1 MLPRNRVP
9 RVLLSVAAGTL
20 ILTNNA
26 HAWVT
31 NGVPVVTAPGQQ
43 LELAATESGSGGVLF
58 AWSDERTPTSA
69 VFVLSVGPGG
79 GCEPGYPANGQRVT
93 PTSAGQ
99 SSPAIVADGAGGAI
113 VAWVDN
119 RNYANSGADLY
130 AQHLTANG
138 SRAPGWPADGLPLCR
153 VPEFQG
159 PPTMCADGSG
169 GAFVAWQD
177 GRGGGENS
185 IVVVRVTG
193 SGTFPN
199 GWLEGGAAL
208 GVGSWHESDP
218 QIAPDGAGGVMV
230 VWTDWRMA
238 GLTAPDIWGA
248 HFDAA
253 GALSSGSVCTP
264 AGAQG
269 HPVLSPAALGSFV
282 VAWQDARAGTGQ
294 DDIYALRMDTNRN
307 PAPGWT
313 PGGTVA
319 CASPN
324 VQYAPRIVADGA
336 GGALIAWSDDDGPNV
351 TIPEVRT
358 QHLNGAGARAA
369 GWPAGGLLTHGAS
382 YGSSLRG
389 LIADGA
395 GGAIVA
401 AEDAEGSGG
410 AQTDVYADRVT
421 GGGVLAWSRAP
432 VCTESHTQ
440 QGTVLVSD
448 GAGGAILVWQDLRNT
463 PPQLFEFDLYAQRVL
478 ANGGVLDVTSGAT
491 PAAAAFAL
499 DGARPNPAGRDLT
512 VAFALPD
519 EAPARLELFDLAGRR
534 LRTREVGDLGAGRHL
549 VRLGDGEPVPA
560 GVYWLR
566 LARGDRALTSRVA
579 VLR

>member
-1 MLPRNRVP
+1 MSPRRRVL
-9 RVLLSVAAGTL
+9 RALLSVAAGTL
-20 ILTNNA
+20 ILPHTA
-26 HAWVT
+26 HTWVT
-31 NGVPVVTAPGQQ
+31 NGVPLVTASGQQ
-43 LELAATESGSGGVLF
+43 LEPAATESGSGGILF
-58 AWSDERTPTSA
+58 TWSDERAPTSA

-79 GCEPGYPANGQRVT
+79 GCEAGYPANGRRVT

-99 SSPAIVADGAGGAI
+99 FSPAIVGDGAGGAI
-113 VAWVDN
+113 IAWVDN
-119 RNYANSGADLY
+119 RNYASSGADIY
-130 AQHLTANG
+130 AQHLAAGG
-138 SRAPGWPADGLPLCR
+138 SLAPGWPADGLPLCR
-153 VPEFQG
+153 VPQFQG
-159 PPTMCADGSG
+159 PPAICTDGVG

-177 GRGGGENS
+177 GRGGGETS
-185 IVVVRVTG
+185 VVVIRVTG

-199 GWLEGGAAL
+199 GWSEGGSAL
-208 GVGSWHESDP
+208 GVGNWHESDP

-238 GLTAPDIWGA
+238 GLTAPDIWAA
-248 HFDAA
+248 HLDAA
-253 GALSSGSVCTP
+253 GTLLSGSVCAS
-264 AGAQG
+264 AGAQD
-269 HPVLSPAALGSFV
+269 HPVVAPAGPGSFV
-282 VAWQDARAGTGQ
+282 VAWQDARAGAGQ
-294 DDIYALRMDTNRN
+294 DDIYALRMDANRN

-313 PGGTVA
+313 AGGTIA

-324 VQYAPRIVADGA
+324 VQYGPLIVADGA
-336 GGALIAWSDDDGPNV
+336 GGALIAWSDDNGPNV
-351 TIPEVRT
+351 TIPEVRS
-358 QHLNGAGARAA
+358 QHLNGAGARVA
-369 GWPAGGLLTHGAS
+369 GWPAGGLYTHGAS

-389 LIADGA
+389 LIADGV

-401 AEDAEGSGG
+401 AEDAGGSGG
-410 AQTDVYADRVT
+410 AQTDVYADHVT

-440 QGTVLVSD
+440 QGSAMVSD

-478 ANGGVLDVTSGAT
+478 ANGGVLEVTPGST
-491 PAAAAFAL
+491 PAAAFAL

-519 EAPARLELFDLAGRR
+519 ESAARLELFDLAGRQ
-534 LRTREVGDLGAGRHL
+534 LRTREVGDLGAGRHI

-560 GVYWLR
+560 GLYWLR
-566 LARGDRALTSRVA
+566 LTRGDRALTSRVA